1 MAKLQFEA
9 SIARPLILLAL
20 ALGCSKANEVRA
32 ADPTG
37 PAPAQVS
44 PAQAPAPKPAQAK
57 PPRST
62 RSTPPTTDLVP
73 VRDPVEDAFTLGM
86 PKGWR
91 NQAYSARVASIHS
104 TVVTSVSPDGSVAI
118 FSGDP
123 SVPQYWSPAAATPIT
138 YQMAQN
144 NPRVKIEPFVRATD
158 YFPGYVQRKFG
169 RLPDFKL
176 LATEPDPEA
185 EDKLRAKFASV
196 GAAMEPT
203 VANVSFSYSDGAKR
217 MRGLIIGSTA
227 DSGAF
232 WIVTVSGISTTG
244 APKDY
249 VPMLDAMGRSYKM
262 NPQWQAEQNRK
273 HQQQMAQIEQFG
285 RDMTAQ
291 HNRNMAAIQQ
301 SAQRHQQRMQAI
313 QSQGDAN
320 MKAFN
325 DRMAAGDANMKAF
338 NDRMAAGDTQQR
350 NFLNYINEENTVVD
364 SSGKTFQVDSS
375 YQRYFINK
383 NDGTYVG
390 GDIRMDLDKLRSLG
404 LNPDNYEEAQI
415 KK

>member
-1 MAKLQFEA
+1 MVKT
-9 SIARPLILLAL
+9 SARLILLAL
-20 ALGCSKANEVRA
+20 SLGCSKANEVRA
-32 ADPTG
+32 TDPTG
-37 PAPAQVS
+37 PALAQAG
-44 PAQAPAPKPAQAK
+44 PAQAPAPDRAPAK
-57 PPRST
+57 PPKSQRT
-62 RSTPPTTDLVP
+62 TPPTTDLVTM
-73 VRDPVEDAFTLGM
+73 RDPVENAFTVGM
-86 PKGWR
+86 PKAWK

-104 TVVTSVSPDGSVAI
+104 TVATSVSPDGSVVI

-123 SVPQYWSPAAATPIT
+123 SIPQYWSPAAATPIT

-144 NPRVKIEPFVRATD
+144 NPRMKIEPFVRATD

-169 RLPDFKL
+169 RLPGFKL
-176 LATEPDPEA
+176 LATEADPEA
-185 EDKLRAKFASV
+185 EGKLREKFASV

-217 MRGLIIGSTA
+217 MRAMVIGSTC

-232 WIVTVSGISTTG
+232 WIVTVSGIATTG
-244 APKDY
+244 DPKAY
-249 VPMLDAMGRSYKM
+249 VPMLDAMGQSYKV
-262 NPQWQAEQNRK
+262 NPQWQAEQNQK
-273 HQQQMAQIEQFG
+273 HQQRMAQIEQFG

-313 QSQGDAN
+313 QAQGDAST
-320 MKAFN
+320 KAFN
-325 DRMAAGDANMKAF
+325 DRMAASDTNMKAF

-375 YQRYFINK
+375 YQRYYINK

-390 GDIRMDLDKLRSLG
+390 GDIRMDPDKLRSLG